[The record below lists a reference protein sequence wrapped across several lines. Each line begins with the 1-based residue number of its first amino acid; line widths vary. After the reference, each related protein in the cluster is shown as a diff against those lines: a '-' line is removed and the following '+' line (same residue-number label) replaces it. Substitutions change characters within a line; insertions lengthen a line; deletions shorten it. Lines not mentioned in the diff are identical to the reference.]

1 MPIDWEKLSPEE
13 LISPNGDNNEELVE
27 DDVKLNELINSCL
40 DLDSQAPIKTADEV
54 LKEIDNIMSGKLIP
68 GSGEPYSL
76 GSSSR
81 SSSVSVD
88 YVPIILRSTFYR
100 FSLDKLKTFSLDQLQ
115 DLYED
120 LEGKTEKHSQELVKR
135 LDERDELE
143 FEKEV
148 KNTFLSL
155 LVKIQKRRKEYYK
168 KYNSSDIN
176 GCNRKKRRYLTTVI
190 PYLKDS
196 ILNNMEALQSLI
208 KSYKSF

>member
-1 MPIDWEKLSPEE
+1 MDE
-13 LISPNGDNNEELVE
+13 LISPNDDNNEELVE
-27 DDVKLNELINSCL
+27 DDAKLNELINSCL
-40 DLDSQAPIKTADEV
+40 DLDLHAPIKTADEV
-54 LKEIDNIMSGKLIP
+54 LKEIEDIISGKLIH
-68 GSGEPYSL
+68 GSDEPYSQC
-76 GSSSR
+76 SSSR

-88 YVPIILRSTFYR
+88 YIPIILRSTFYR

-120 LEGKTEKHSQELVKR
+120 LEGKTRKHSQELVKR

-168 KYNSSDIN
+168 KYKPSDIN

-196 ILNNMEALQSLI
+196 ILNNMEALQTLI
-208 KSYKSF
+208 KS